1 MVGGALRRSPS
12 LFIVN
17 PRDRSVLAEVLFL
30 ALVMVVGFGPV
41 SRLDG
46 LYSEARGCLS
56 FVLGILVVGPA
67 VYIVALVNEGLAPG
81 MSFLTVS
88 VLALIS
94 LRFSRWTKDA
104 PSYPLSYR
112 ASLFVVLAPLYI
124 ISSRVFLSQGPGGLH
139 SIHPVWGDLPIHL
152 AFITSIAYGANLPP
166 VYPIMPSVP
175 AHYPFMIDFVS
186 AVLVNLGAS
195 LRSAVLLPNILLY
208 ACLATLV
215 YALVREAL
223 GENSAADLAAPVVF
237 FAGGLQFLHAI
248 MFKTFSD
255 GELGQAGY
263 HLHNT
268 TWAFL
273 LPQRTT
279 LIGLSVFSAILLL
292 LVRGISLN
300 RHNRR
305 RHFALAGLMAGL
317 LPLFHAHSFLS
328 VSVVAGGIALFHVRD
343 RSGIEDALLFVLPI
357 ILLATP
363 QVVSMSGQF
372 SREGFIR
379 QQWWWMVD
387 EGATT
392 KDVIWFWCK
401 NLGVILLTYLIGLY
415 RLPRKALIL
424 VVATAPLLLIPN
436 VVVLQ
441 PWEWDNSKLVLC
453 WLIGSLPA
461 ICAGAVRPMRWSP
474 LGGLLLI
481 PLFASSVLFLT
492 PMFGGTSL
500 LFSDDAIAVA
510 EWVRDNT
517 PPDAVFCAD
526 AGFKGQIHHNNA
538 ITSLAGR
545 RTFIGYNGWLSSHGL
560 DYDQEWLD
568 TKHMLEGD
576 CDVLN
581 RYEVD
586 YAYLRPQDGTP
597 APVFDEVHQR
607 NGYRVFAVLCPST
620 TIPGNP

>member
-1 MVGGALRRSPS
+1 M
-12 LFIVN
+12 
-17 PRDRSVLAEVLFL
+17 LAEVLFL

-41 SRLDG
+41 SRLDD
-46 LYSEARGCLS
+46 LSSEACGCLA
-56 FVLGILVVGPA
+56 FVLGVLVVGPA
-67 VYIVALVNEGLAPG
+67 IYTVALVYNGLTPT
-81 MSFLTVS
+81 MSLITVS
-88 VLALIS
+88 MLALLS
-94 LRFSRWTKDA
+94 LHFSRRMKDA
-104 PSYPLSYR
+104 PSYPFSYR
-112 ASLFVVLAPLYI
+112 ASLFIVLAPLYI

-223 GENSAADLAAPVVF
+223 GEDSAADLAPPVIF

-279 LIGLSVFSAILLL
+279 LIGLSAFSAVLLL
-292 LVRGISLN
+292 LVRGVSLN
-300 RHNRR
+300 RQQRR
-305 RHFALAGLMAGL
+305 LHFALAGLITGL

-328 VSVVAGGIALFHVRD
+328 VSVVAFGFALCHVRD
-343 RSGIEDALLFVLPI
+343 RSGIEDALLFVLPV

-363 QVVSMSGQF
+363 QIFTMSGQF

-387 EGATT
+387 EGATAM
-392 KDVIWFWCK
+392 DVIWFWCK
-401 NLGVILLTYLIGLY
+401 NLGFILLTYLIGLY
-415 RLPRKALIL
+415 HLPRKALIL
-424 VVATAPLLLIPN
+424 VVATAPLLLITN
-436 VVVLQ
+436 AMVLQ

-453 WLIGSLPA
+453 WIIGSLPA

-474 LGGLLLI
+474 LGGLILI

-500 LFSDDAIAVA
+500 LFSEDAIAVA

-517 PPDAVFCAD
+517 PSDAVFCAD
-526 AGFKGQIHHNNA
+526 AGFKGNIHHNNA

-560 DYDQEWLD
+560 DYDQEWSD
-568 TKHMLEGD
+568 TKRMLAGD
-576 CDVLN
+576 CDALN
-581 RYEVD
+581 RYNVG
-586 YAYLRPQDGTP
+586 YAYLRPQDGGP
-597 APVFDEVHQR
+597 APVFEEVHQQ
-607 NGYRVFAVLCPST
+607 NGYRVYTILCPRT